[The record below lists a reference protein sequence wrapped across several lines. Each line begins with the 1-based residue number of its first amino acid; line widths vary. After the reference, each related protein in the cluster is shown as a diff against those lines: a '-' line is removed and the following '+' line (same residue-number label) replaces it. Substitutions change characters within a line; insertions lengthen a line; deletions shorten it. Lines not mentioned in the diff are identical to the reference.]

1 LAPIAGNLSGPNRSI
16 PNLDNTQPE
25 CYNWPVAEYRQPSQ
39 DSPPRGNWESRVVP
53 ALFPLGESVSQETIA
68 HILAIEQE
76 AAKIHD
82 DAQHQAAH
90 LIEEAEKAASAL
102 REQILAQ
109 ARQEAEQIVATGRE
123 ATEVER
129 SRAVAQA
136 EAEAQRMEALAA
148 RHFDQAVNFVLDQ
161 VAGRK

>member
-1 LAPIAGNLSGPNRSI
+1 MGGGL
-16 PNLDNTQPE
+16 
-25 CYNWPVAEYRQPSQ
+25 
-39 DSPPRGNWESRVVP
+39 RGVRLQRRCFYE
-53 ALFPLGESVSQETIA
+53 GEIGRRVSQETIA
-68 HILAIEQE
+68 RILAIEQE

-82 DAQHQAAH
+82 DVQRQAAH
-90 LIEEAEKAASAL
+90 LIEEAEKAAPAL
-102 REQILAQ
+102 REQALAQ
-109 ARQEAEQIVATGRE
+109 ARQEAEQIVATGQE
-123 ATEVER
+123 AAEAKR

>member
-1 LAPIAGNLSGPNRSI
+1 M
-16 PNLDNTQPE
+16 
-25 CYNWPVAEYRQPSQ
+25 
-39 DSPPRGNWESRVVP
+39 
-53 ALFPLGESVSQETIA
+53 SQETIA
-68 HILAIEQE
+68 RILSIEQE
-76 AAKIHD
+76 ATKIHD

-90 LIEEAEKAASAL
+90 LIEEAEKATSAS

-109 ARQEAEQIVATGRE
+109 ARQEAEQIVATGQE
-123 ATEVER
+123 AAEAKR

-148 RHFDQAVNFVLDQ
+148 DHFDQAVNFVLDQ